1 MPLHIYPYSNI
12 NTDPS
17 TLIRTPLFCLVYFR
31 LEKRAHIVLYALYES
46 YIYIYIYRYVPYTC
60 ILTKKQIWL
69 KN

>member
-46 YIYIYIYRYVPYTC
+46 YIYIYISICAVYLHTY
-60 ILTKKQIWL
+60 
-69 KN
+69 